1 MTIQLTIDAETLKKL
16 VLDHI
21 QQTLGEVPLKREDV
35 EIMVKSKQNY
45 KSEWERA
52 DFKVLYTTSA

>member
-1 MTIQLTIDAETLKKL
+1 MKLNFEIDEAELRKIIL
-16 VLDHI
+16 AHI
-21 QQTLGEVPLKREDV
+21 QDTTGLQLKEEDL

-52 DFKVLYTTSA
+52 EFKAKYVGKI